1 MSQKNIL
8 KIRSTIDTIDKQI
21 IKLLGLRKKQVLKIA
36 KYKNKRTIVDKKRIN
51 QIMKR
56 IKAEA
61 KKNKIDSIIEDA
73 KNDDYETA
81 VKRID
86 SFKEKLKNYRTAG
99 LEKGGEFSYE
109 NLTFKFLRRN
119 GYIDKIFN
127 FRDKLM
133 DKELSVENKV
143 DE

>member
-61 KKNKIDSIIEDA
+61 KKNEIDFILVKNFWNKLIQYSI
-73 KNDDYETA
+73 K
-81 VKRID
+81 
-86 SFKEKLKNYRTAG
+86 
-99 LEKGGEFSYE
+99 LEK
-109 NLTFKFLRRN
+109 
-119 GYIDKIFN
+119 KIV
-127 FRDKLM
+127 K
-133 DKELSVENKV
+133 
-143 DE
+143 

>member
-51 QIMKR
+51 QIMIR

-61 KKNKIDSIIEDA
+61 KKNKVDFILVKNFWNKLIQYSI
-73 KNDDYETA
+73 K
-81 VKRID
+81 
-86 SFKEKLKNYRTAG
+86 
-99 LEKGGEFSYE
+99 LEK
-109 NLTFKFLRRN
+109 
-119 GYIDKIFN
+119 KIV
-127 FRDKLM
+127 K
-133 DKELSVENKV
+133 
-143 DE
+143 

>member
-1 MSQKNIL
+1 MSQKNIV

-61 KKNKIDSIIEDA
+61 KKNKVDFILVKNFWNKLIQYSI
-73 KNDDYETA
+73 K
-81 VKRID
+81 
-86 SFKEKLKNYRTAG
+86 
-99 LEKGGEFSYE
+99 LEK
-109 NLTFKFLRRN
+109 
-119 GYIDKIFN
+119 KIV
-127 FRDKLM
+127 K
-133 DKELSVENKV
+133 
-143 DE
+143 

>member
-61 KKNKIDSIIEDA
+61 KKNKVDFTLVKNFWNKLIQYSI
-73 KNDDYETA
+73 K
-81 VKRID
+81 
-86 SFKEKLKNYRTAG
+86 
-99 LEKGGEFSYE
+99 LEK
-109 NLTFKFLRRN
+109 
-119 GYIDKIFN
+119 KIV
-127 FRDKLM
+127 K
-133 DKELSVENKV
+133 
-143 DE
+143 

>member
-21 IKLLGLRKKQVLKIA
+21 IKLLGLRKKQVLKIS

-61 KKNKIDSIIEDA
+61 KKNKVDFILVKNFWNKLIQYSI
-73 KNDDYETA
+73 K
-81 VKRID
+81 
-86 SFKEKLKNYRTAG
+86 
-99 LEKGGEFSYE
+99 LEK
-109 NLTFKFLRRN
+109 
-119 GYIDKIFN
+119 KIV
-127 FRDKLM
+127 K
-133 DKELSVENKV
+133 
-143 DE
+143 

>member
-21 IKLLGLRKKQVLKIA
+21 IRLLGLRKKQVLKIA

-61 KKNKIDSIIEDA
+61 KKNKIDFILVKIFWNKLIQYSI
-73 KNDDYETA
+73 N
-81 VKRID
+81 
-86 SFKEKLKNYRTAG
+86 
-99 LEKGGEFSYE
+99 LEK
-109 NLTFKFLRRN
+109 
-119 GYIDKIFN
+119 KIV
-127 FRDKLM
+127 K
-133 DKELSVENKV
+133 
-143 DE
+143 

>member
-21 IKLLGLRKKQVLKIA
+21 IRLLGQRKKQVLKIA

-61 KKNKIDSIIEDA
+61 KKNKIDFILVKNFWNKLIQYSI
-73 KNDDYETA
+73 K
-81 VKRID
+81 
-86 SFKEKLKNYRTAG
+86 
-99 LEKGGEFSYE
+99 LEK
-109 NLTFKFLRRN
+109 
-119 GYIDKIFN
+119 KIV
-127 FRDKLM
+127 K
-133 DKELSVENKV
+133 
-143 DE
+143 

>member
-56 IKAEA
+56 IKTEA
-61 KKNKIDSIIEDA
+61 KKNKIDFILVKNFWNKLIQYSI
-73 KNDDYETA
+73 K
-81 VKRID
+81 
-86 SFKEKLKNYRTAG
+86 
-99 LEKGGEFSYE
+99 LEK
-109 NLTFKFLRRN
+109 
-119 GYIDKIFN
+119 KIV
-127 FRDKLM
+127 K
-133 DKELSVENKV
+133 
-143 DE
+143 

>member
-61 KKNKIDSIIEDA
+61 KKNKVDFILVKNFWNKLIQYSI
-73 KNDDYETA
+73 K
-81 VKRID
+81 
-86 SFKEKLKNYRTAG
+86 
-99 LEKGGEFSYE
+99 LEK
-109 NLTFKFLRRN
+109 K
-119 GYIDKIFN
+119 
-127 FRDKLM
+127 
-133 DKELSVENKV
+133 
-143 DE
+143 

>member
-8 KIRSTIDTIDKQI
+8 KILSNIDTIDKQI

-61 KKNKIDSIIEDA
+61 KKNKVDFILVKNFWNKLIQYSI
-73 KNDDYETA
+73 K
-81 VKRID
+81 
-86 SFKEKLKNYRTAG
+86 
-99 LEKGGEFSYE
+99 LEK
-109 NLTFKFLRRN
+109 
-119 GYIDKIFN
+119 KIV
-127 FRDKLM
+127 K
-133 DKELSVENKV
+133 
-143 DE
+143 